1 MALKILL
8 DSHTFVWFVAG
19 NKRCS
24 EAARD
29 AIEADGTV
37 VHVSAATLWEL
48 ATKFRLGRWVEA
60 GPLLETFPKVLERY
74 EFIGLPITLEHG
86 LLAGTFEGTHKD
98 PFDRMLAAQ
107 AKLETLVLV
116 TADLAFADFGTQTLW

>member
-24 EAARD
+24 EAARE
-29 AIEADGTV
+29 AIETDGAV

-48 ATKFRLGRWVEA
+48 ATKVRLGRWAEA
-60 GPLLETFPKVLERY
+60 GPLLETFPKVLKRY

-86 LLAGTFEGTHKD
+86 LLAGTFAGSHKD

-107 AKLETLVLV
+107 AQIEMLALV
-116 TADLAFADFGTQTLW
+116 TADLAFAEFGTRTIW